1 MNLLIYRYHVSKLP
15 QRTIPKFHLNFW
27 CEIFV
32 EAHSFRT
39 LSSNFPKNSAET
51 VNFHRIYAQRNK
63 VKLRYFMQCLLSANV
78 FVEISSQIYSCIL
91 TLHVFKLFFVALL
104 FVRSWSDFY
113 QFLLFFPRKMCLY
126 WLFIRSIADW
136 SSLFSF
142 FVLCLILRL

>member
-15 QRTIPKFHLNFW
+15 QRIIPKFHLNFW

-78 FVEISSQIYSCIL
+78 FVAISSRIHSCILPCIL
-91 TLHVFKLFFVALL
+91 TLHPFFRRIAICQVMIRFLSIFIVFPPENVSLL
-104 FVRSWSDFY
+104 TFY
-113 QFLLFFPRKMCLY
+113 
-126 WLFIRSIADW
+126 SIH
-136 SSLFSF
+136 
-142 FVLCLILRL
+142 R

>member
-78 FVEISSQIYSCIL
+78 FVAISSQIDSCIL
-91 TLHVFKLFFVALL
+91 TLHSYPAPFFPSHCYLSGHDQIFIDFYCFSPGKCVSTDFLFDPSLIGLPYLVFLFFV
-104 FVRSWSDFY
+104 
-113 QFLLFFPRKMCLY
+113 
-126 WLFIRSIADW
+126 
-136 SSLFSF
+136 
-142 FVLCLILRL
+142 